1 MVQAEIIEKYVVVFP
16 AHVLFG
22 ALAKVLKALADGDI
36 SIEYLYSY
44 SRTGGNA
51 IILFKVKE
59 VGRALDVLSRAD
71 VRVLD
76 KAL

>member
-1 MVQAEIIEKYVVVFP
+1 MEFIISEYP
-16 AHVLFG
+16 LRLPFG
-22 ALAKVLKALADGDI
+22 HFI